1 MGKIDDVLAK
11 LQSEIG
17 DSIVE
22 QPSGRTVHGI
32 TTGSLAL
39 DLALG
44 TGGWPI
50 GYGTQLIGKKGGG
63 KTTLCIASCVKAVAD
78 GKRAFYF
85 DLEHKALPELFHSCG
100 LPEEQLVWL
109 RTDTESVAFKVLD
122 TLHDKVDGPLVILAR
137 LYSGTLALDV
147 LRHALLNKMM
157 QLAVLDSVAGITSTI
172 EHDKKSQDV
181 TVALTARIMSG
192 YLRPLAAPLGLSEC
206 AVVWVNQIRE
216 QISTGPY
223 PLPRT
228 SPGGWA
234 MKFWSSI
241 IAEINVR
248 NRGTDKQTSVVRI
261 KESCLSVPRKEA
273 EIDIIYGEGI
283 DYVKDVFEAAARVG
297 AISTAGGWCKFGDL
311 ALGEERSKKDSLE
324 WLRGQ
329 PELVEQIR
337 EAAICQSGQ

>member
-1 MGKIDDVLAK
+1 MKIDDILAK

-17 DSIVE
+17 DTIVN
-22 QPSGRTVHGI
+22 QPDGVTVHGI

-50 GYGTQLIGKKGGG
+50 GYGAQLVGKKGGG
-63 KTTLCIASCVKAVAD
+63 KTTLCVASCVKAAAD
-78 GKRAFYF
+78 GKRAFYL
-85 DLEHKALPELFHSCG
+85 DLEQKAIPELFHGCG
-100 LPEEQLVWL
+100 LPKEQLIWL
-109 RTDTESVAFKVLD
+109 RTDTESIATKVLD
-122 TLHDKVDGPLVILAR
+122 ELAKVDGPLVILFR
-137 LYSGTLALDV
+137 PYSGTLALDV

-157 QLAVLDSVAGITSTI
+157 QLAVVDSVAGITSTI

-234 MKFWSSI
+234 MKFWSAI

-248 NRGTDKQTSVVRI
+248 SRATHGQTSVVRI
-261 KESCLSVPRKEA
+261 KESCLSVPRQEA
-273 EIDIIYGEGI
+273 EIDIIYGKGI

-297 AISTAGGWCKFGDL
+297 AISTAGGWCKFNDE
-311 ALGEERSKKDSLE
+311 ALGDERSIKSSLK
-324 WLRGQ
+324 WLRDQ

-337 EAAICQSGQ
+337 EAAICKQ